1 MTDANDTL
9 MRFPCDYPIK
19 ALGRAAED
27 FDLLVVGIV
36 RKHVPDLLEG
46 AVTTRLSRGDR
57 FVSVTVNVRAENKQ
71 QIDNIY
77 LDLTANKNV
86 LVAL

>member
-9 MRFPCDYPIK
+9 LRFPCDYPIK

-57 FVSVTVNVRAENKQ
+57 FVSVTVTVKAESKQ
-71 QIDNIY
+71 QIDSIY
-77 LDLTANKNV
+77 LELTANKKI

>member
-9 MRFPCDYPIK
+9 LSFPCDYPIK

-57 FVSVTVNVRAENKQ
+57 FVSVTVTVKAESKQ
-71 QIDNIY
+71 QIDSIY
-77 LDLTANKNV
+77 LDLTANKKV

>member
-19 ALGRAAED
+19 ALGRATED

>member
-9 MRFPCDYPIK
+9 LRFPCDYPIK

-57 FVSVTVNVRAENKQ
+57 FVSVTVTVKAESKQ
-71 QIDNIY
+71 QIDSIY
-77 LDLTANKNV
+77 LDLTANKKI

>member
-1 MTDANDTL
+1 MADANDTL